1 MSSGP
6 AATVLGPPTCGAM
19 AFSTPRSSAGVQ
31 PDPSALATRQRV
43 GGRGALVCART
54 ALPVVA
60 ASRQQVLA
68 VSVLTCERMLAGL
81 DGRPSGWLSEPSRR
95 ALAGVPHAA
104 QWARDCTRNIPITP
118 KAFRQSSA
126 PTLAI
131 PQRRESRRV
140 RPAARRYAP

>member
-68 VSVLTCERMLAGL
+68 VSG
-81 DGRPSGWLSEPSRR
+81 
-95 ALAGVPHAA
+95 
-104 QWARDCTRNIPITP
+104 
-118 KAFRQSSA
+118 
-126 PTLAI
+126 
-131 PQRRESRRV
+131 
-140 RPAARRYAP
+140 